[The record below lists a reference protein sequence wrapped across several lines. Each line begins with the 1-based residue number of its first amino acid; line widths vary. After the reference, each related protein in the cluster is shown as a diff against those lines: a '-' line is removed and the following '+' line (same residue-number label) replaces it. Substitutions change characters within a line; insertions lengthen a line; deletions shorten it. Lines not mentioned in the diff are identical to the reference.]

1 MRKLNKRGFT
11 LIELLVVVAIIA
23 ILAAIALPQFANY
36 RKRAYDSAASSDLRT
51 TLTVLESYYTD
62 NGAYTTASAD
72 PGNASSTSTLSFG
85 TDWQVRLSK
94 GVKVSVAARADA
106 QGNTNQSYCAE
117 SAHYSGTQYFQAWA
131 ERPSV
136 QGTKQ
141 ANPTAQ
147 VDGNGCGGP

>member
-1 MRKLNKRGFT
+1 MRTLNKRGFT

-62 NGAYTTASAD
+62 NGAYTSATAD
-72 PGNASSTSTLSFG
+72 PGNASTTATLVFG
-85 TDWQVRLSK
+85 TDWQVKLSK
-94 GVKVSVAARADA
+94 GVKVQVAARNDA

-117 SAHYSGTQYFQAWA
+117 SAHYSGTQIFRAWA

-141 ANPTAQ
+141 ANPAAS
-147 VDGNGCGGP
+147 VNGTGCAAP